1 MKHASLK
8 RFLSLFLALVMVVG
22 IIPTNLFHAHA
33 TEAEN
38 PAVVVEDGGNVVIND
53 SSNVVVNAPTKGVT
67 NENTRVEIDYNYQQY
82 QTDKDGKLIYDQN
95 GKPIPVTAMNALS
108 FESEKNRELSYTYPN
123 STKPLDFDY
132 YWSSSNKTK
141 WNQVYKGDYTRD
153 GGKLRELLESTDP
166 DHKYIVLMEDIKC
179 TVDFGKD
186 YDPIIITGEKV
197 LDLNGHT
204 LELYDKR
211 NGTKDQDGP
220 MDAYTSYMFEIK
232 GTGETQGNQGRLGGA
247 LLTILDSAGS
257 NIIYTD
263 PKGETGPYYSD
274 RVGKIYANAYMINH
288 QKWDFWYYTHRDI
301 FLVTGGDLV
310 IYGGEFQAGRQQDQY
325 KTGFSWSALKE
336 VIGQTVALG
345 SSIFE
350 YASGISAAT
359 AAKQDKMQEIYPQ
372 GQKETSDSDN
382 GQAKDKGTTGKKTGS
397 GGTEEKKTE
406 TPATA
411 GTAANPEAKK
421 DQTVAQ
427 KQNDQNKKEDENKKG
442 DKGTE
447 NKKDDKKAA
456 KNDKNTQIDTLNKNI
471 AKAALDKD
479 KILDMVDSAIELGE
493 GIYDLF
499 AKDNN
504 TRCTA
509 CIQGTVARLGNECT
523 MVIYGG
529 TFIGHG
535 STPNVR
541 NAVIETAYNTAQVTN
556 VESDPRYG
564 KTRGG
569 WVYVYDGVFEAYT
582 GANVFNMYE
591 NAYNQ
596 KMDTY
601 KVDENGNVTTET
613 IKLLD
618 CETYGIKEVRYK
630 NYDKWLKSYNAMSD
644 AQKEKAD
651 GPELANTAN
660 ISIRGGT
667 FRCYY
672 EYSNMAVMDSTTRGT
687 DKSEGQYCPKCDKY
701 GDDCDDWEYHRF
713 NGTPGSVNLG
723 VESYDE
729 DLIKDGRIQLV
740 DVYGQ
745 GKLVLL
751 DGGEPIEEKPE
762 PDKIN
767 PATGLPYTDSEL
779 RDLDPDTGVAVEAP
793 KTNYQTEGNFRHY
806 RLYIGDQQLRSLS
819 YLTVYPNTSI
829 TNSTFSFALETYW
842 GTGTKTDLEWKSD
855 DENIRAPYSS
865 NEKFFDF
872 EFDDT
877 DTSSANSGG
886 AAGVYIIPQLNIP
899 NALTAGEEL
908 HTSNVWY
915 YNVPVNCHG
924 ETLGNVEVSDT
935 YLETDS
941 SVNGEKFV
949 ASFNKTKKSGEVYTD
964 KFAWSLNDFKS
975 WGGTYYNQTDANYKT
990 NIKFFTYK
998 IYRVDPLSRENINE
1012 SDTWSDNE
1020 PLLEVRYG
1028 TGTDSLRCKLTLV
1041 KLEEQIRKAMA
1052 EKHPEENWTGF
1063 SSGELYRVV
1072 FTVEEQIGFGYMGTQ
1087 YDGEVKYL
1095 GKLNT
1100 ASSQS
1105 SILFRCVSVNE
1116 YKEGTHENTT
1126 NGTSVIGR
1134 VPDWT
1139 PLQFRGDVAPGE
1151 YANVELVN
1159 GQTALVDWQGV
1170 RVFDIYYQW
1179 YVLDDP
1185 EDTTPTLIGGTD
1197 NVWVA
1202 QNSAGGK
1209 KNHKPRNFILKN
1221 DGSGVG
1227 INDELYAN
1235 TVDPNSPEATMYEYG
1250 LNGLPKDSRQWNG
1263 EMLHM
1268 YTYETCPDDPGMRKD
1283 PNDDLYMAN
1292 NYTFWGN
1299 TDSLYI
1305 PAQYAGKYLQ
1315 VKVKAVNV
1323 RYPHLYDNLQ
1333 TIASHI
1339 VPISGIPHPG
1349 FETLTPAPEFDYT
1362 LGGNTNLGKFFP
1374 EDAPEFS
1381 FTANGLSKEF
1391 TDQGYYLKLT
1401 TEDYVG
1407 NELVH
1412 TSQDGAS
1419 YRPTEYG
1426 DHRLV
1431 QIITIMSSGGQS
1443 LNSMTFTYTFTIKYR
1458 PKVVAAAYEVSK
1470 SGVTTKTALSAE
1482 QIASGYAKLG
1492 DFTES
1497 VSIVLTPEPLPK
1509 AMSDAGYALKY
1520 TYMDRVDGQLV
1531 ESRTTTSN
1539 SYWPNS
1545 VGNHVIEARINC
1557 TSPEGEV
1564 VSYYTF
1570 TVALNLNLGMEMLYM
1585 KPVEPTE
1592 EERIAGVTNLG
1603 EISLKNFKFSYTPPA
1618 WVLRS
1623 YKIEA
1628 GFTDKLN
1635 GVSQSIPVSRTV
1647 YYQNISDIHGTVT
1660 LSASPRS
1667 MGDHE
1672 VTMYLR
1678 VKDES
1683 GKLLLNQEH
1692 TYIFTYLEEPPY
1704 SIEVQKTWET
1714 TELYLTPN
1722 ATHQLKWVVTPT
1734 NASQSAGGFESSNPE
1749 AVTVS
1754 STGVVKGGVRPGQAY
1769 ITVYAKGRAAST
1781 QIKVTNDSDKCSL
1794 IIGGIG
1800 LYEGEYLQRGSS
1812 IPTKTKPADNYVYLS
1827 RVNGV
1832 LTLTMHNYTVE
1843 DGWFRHYDSLNNN
1856 YTYPRVLAKE
1866 NINIVLE
1873 GQNALLR
1880 SSCVASRG
1888 FLRANGGTFSG
1899 SGSLLIDG
1907 YGIESI
1913 NGSVEFKT
1921 GTITIQDASTGLS
1934 IGDGD
1939 VSGEDVLNFTGGT
1952 LNISASSPIVT
1963 SMIQTVNMKGT
1974 TIRCESTSSYSSA
1987 MQLIGTKNVNI
1998 TAGTVE
2004 AKGTKRGIEFSGTL
2018 SITGGNSSF
2027 IGGYNGIYMSGC
2039 NMKVTGGTL
2048 YVEGGNS
2055 GILAYTVWGTPEVFS
2070 ITGGNVLIK
2079 STNTTADSSYCALE
2093 ISDNITR
2100 NITVSTLLAA
2110 ENSVGAGYVTA
2121 DLTKLSS
2128 YDFLFF
2134 GSDPLA
2140 FAVELGGKYLF
2151 EGTYME
2157 YGSNKVKETTDAVK
2171 SQSYVAYYEGDT
2183 LYMREFMHYNPA
2195 LKLPSK
2201 DFTIHVTD
2209 DCYLDQITGRSS
2221 YTLTI
2226 EGPGSLD
2233 VGLSD
2238 QNIGIASVRVLNVDT
2253 YVFVRAASIC
2263 ISQCSTLRIRP
2274 NGDLHLYGTADNSDG
2289 VTGIRYWDASIIM
2302 GGGTLTSHGT
2312 TETHNIGSVT
2322 FTANN
2327 DNIMVGSKSYNLTLW
2342 DGTTDLN
2349 TYSYLKVEHVHS
2361 MTHYAATSATCIA
2374 DGTTGHYTCSIC
2386 NRSYMD
2392 ANGTTEITDMSQVVT
2407 SATGHNWKSAT
2418 CYTPKTCQNCGL
2430 TDGNPRSHYWV
2441 DPTCTEPRTC
2451 RYCKETQ
2458 GDPIG
2463 HVLVNDYGITQA
2475 PTCSTEGIHSRSCNR
2490 CGTLV
2495 KEPVPVDPNAHQFST
2510 ASDCENPAQ
2519 CVLCGVYDGYPMG
2532 HKWEDATCDTP
2543 KTCETCG
2550 KTEGSALGHEWVE
2563 ASCTDPK
2570 HCMNCTASE
2579 GTALAHTWIDAT
2591 CTTPKVCTSCG
2602 LKDGKSLGHSIPS
2615 YTHTADSH
2623 IGTCSTCGETLMEAH
2638 VFENGA
2644 CIICGRAEQAAPVLD
2659 SAIKFN
2665 HTLNLASDI
2674 SANFVIA
2681 KSLLTGY
2688 DMTTAYVEFEI
2699 DTYSGNEKTGTKS
2712 TKATGV
2718 LNGNYYYFTFNGL
2731 NATMMNDDIRAT
2743 FYGTKDGAMYKSNVD
2758 VYSVATYA
2766 YSSLD
2771 NPGRPESLKV
2781 LCANLLRYGANAQSY
2796 KSYRT
2801 NALADSK
2808 MTDAHKTYL
2817 TALDSVVF
2825 DTINKANNDLEN
2837 PAVSIV
2843 GKSLNLDSK
2852 VTLKFIAELKTY
2864 EGNVEDLS
2872 VIVTYTDIKGVT
2884 KSATLTDPQV
2894 YDLANNRYS
2903 FEFDGLLAAEL
2914 RQPLTVAVYSDS
2926 TRLSGTIEYSASTY
2940 GTGKQGALK
2949 TLCQALM
2956 AYSDA
2961 AKAYFVG

>member
-1 MKHASLK
+1 MKHARLK
-8 RFLSLFLALVMVVG
+8 RFLSLFLALIMVVG
-22 IIPTNLFHAHA
+22 IIPANMIHAHETV
-33 TEAEN
+33 TED
-38 PAVVVEDGGNVVIND
+38 PAVVVEDGGNIVVND

-82 QTDKDGKLIYDQN
+82 QTDKDGNLIYDEN
-95 GKPIPVTAMNALS
+95 GKPIPVTALNALS

-141 WNQVYKGDYTRD
+141 WNQVFKGDYTRD

-179 TVDFGKD
+179 TVDYGKD

-372 GQKETSDSDN
+372 GQKETGDSDN

-479 KILDMVDSAIELGE
+479 KITGMVESAIELGE
-493 GIYDLF
+493 GIYELF

-644 AQKEKAD
+644 AQREKAD

-723 VESYDE
+723 IESYDE

-751 DGGEPIEEKPE
+751 DGGEPIEEEPE

-819 YLTVYPNTSI
+819 YLTVYPNTSV

-915 YNVPVNCHG
+915 YNVPVNCYG
-924 ETLGNVEVSDT
+924 ETLGNVEISDT

-1012 SDTWSDNE
+1012 SDNWSDNE

-1041 KLEEQIRKAMA
+1041 KLEEQIRKAMR

-1087 YDGEVKYL
+1087 YDGEVKYQ

-1105 SILFRCVSVNE
+1105 SILFRCVSVDE

-1126 NGTSVIGR
+1126 NGTTAIGR

-1139 PLQFRGDVAPGE
+1139 PLQFRGDVKAGD

-1185 EDTTPTLIGGTD
+1185 DDTTPTLIGGTD

-1227 INDELYAN
+1227 INGELYAN
-1235 TVDPNSPEATMYEYG
+1235 TVDPNSAEATMYDYG
-1250 LNGLPKDSRQWNG
+1250 LNGLPKDSRQWTG

-1268 YTYETCPDDPGMRKD
+1268 YTYETCPEDPGMKID
-1283 PNDDLYMAN
+1283 QSDDLYMAN

-1305 PAQYAGKYLQ
+1305 PAKYAGKYLQ
-1315 VKVKAVNV
+1315 CKIVAVNV

-1333 TIASHI
+1333 TIGSHI

-1349 FETLTPAPEFDYT
+1349 FASVSPTPDFDYKM
-1362 LGGNTNLGKFFP
+1362 GGSHNLGKFYREEVPSFG
-1374 EDAPEFS
+1374 
-1381 FTANGLSKEF
+1381 FTANELSQEYIK
-1391 TDQGYYLKLT
+1391 QGYYLKLT
-1401 TEDYVG
+1401 TEDYVEG
-1407 NELVH
+1407 KLVYSAINGD
-1412 TSQDGAS
+1412 T
-1419 YRPTEYG
+1419 YKPTEYG
-1426 DHRLV
+1426 EHDLV
-1431 QIITIMSSGGQS
+1431 QTITIYDIDNQQM
-1443 LNSMTFTYTFTIKYR
+1443 NSISIHHYFTIRYR
-1458 PKVVAAAYEVSK
+1458 PTIKTLSHPATAAELAAGAK
-1470 SGVTTKTALSAE
+1470 DLGVLN
-1482 QIASGYAKLG
+1482 G
-1492 DFTES
+1492 
-1497 VSIVLTPEPLPK
+1497 SIVRMVVEPLPQSMK
-1509 AMSDAGYALKY
+1509 DQGYSLVSNAY
-1520 TYMDRVDGQLV
+1520 AYMDGELIETVTGTTENEIRYSPSAMGNYRVELV
-1531 ESRTTTSN
+1531 SSLIRPSGTVEA
-1539 SYWPNS
+1539 S
-1545 VGNHVIEARINC
+1545 VSFTYIFNASFEL
-1557 TSPEGEV
+1557 TFEV
-1564 VSYYTF
+1564 VDPVIPESEMTAGFTDLGTIPLRTF
-1570 TVALNLNLGMEMLYM
+1570 HFGCIL
-1585 KPVEPTE
+1585 
-1592 EERIAGVTNLG
+1592 
-1603 EISLKNFKFSYTPPA
+1603 PA
-1618 WVLRS
+1618 WVLDA
-1623 YKIEA
+1623 Y
-1628 GFTDKLN
+1628 TVTPYVNDYVN
-1635 GVSQSIPVSRTV
+1635 GVKDTDIGYYENILYNNQANKDLAFYYVYYTPAKAGNHEVEFGYTIKEGSRTIRELEHTLKFIINETPATGITIQGES
-1647 YYQNISDIHGTVT
+1647 YRYLSKRQSLT
-1660 LSASPRS
+1660 LSA
-1667 MGDHE
+1667 
-1672 VTMYLR
+1672 T
-1678 VKDES
+1678 
-1683 GKLLLNQEH
+1683 
-1692 TYIFTYLEEPPY
+1692 
-1704 SIEVQKTWET
+1704 
-1714 TELYLTPN
+1714 
-1722 ATHQLKWVVTPT
+1722 VTPS
-1734 NASQSAGGFESSNPE
+1734 NANQTVTWTSENPNI
-1749 AVTVS
+1749 ATVS
-1754 STGVVKGGVRPGQAY
+1754 SNGVVTAGSLVGTTMITATTTSGRKAVVYVTVTDTANKVVVAGIALQPGQYLA
-1769 ITVYAKGRAAST
+1769 
-1781 QIKVTNDSDKCSL
+1781 QD
-1794 IIGGIG
+1794 G
-1800 LYEGEYLQRGSS
+1800 LK
-1812 IPTKTKPADNYVYLS
+1812 PTTTKPTDNYAYLAN
-1827 RVNGV
+1827 VNNV
-1832 LTLTMHNYTVE
+1832 LTLTLHNFNYEGTGYYSSESSKWYSIYADSVIKIVADGENNLRNRIWMGNGGTITCSNYKDKLTLSNGGIIVADGNLIIDDDVILDITVTARE
-1843 DGWFRHYDSLNNN
+1843 NAIFMDYANDGDESILTFSNGATVNLTSADQCIFAGYVGDVVISNAYITCNTKATHNAAALEIRNGNFTMKSGRASFRSVGGNGITVTKGTFTQNGGTL
-1856 YTYPRVLAKE
+1856 TA
-1866 NINIVLE
+1866 E
-1873 GQNALLR
+1873 GGDYGVYVVSTTAPVTFKGNALLR
-1880 SSCVASRG
+1880 STAEPGSSNESSYRALRIPSGATLTVPTSPTIRVSTEASGAGQAIVDETTLKANLATYDFVVFGSNVSILGVYIGGDYNKGIGRVVLLDG
-1888 FLRANGGTFSG
+1888 TMIYEGESTTVEGTEALNGSAYFKDGVLYLNNFDGELYDHTLQWNKAEPLEIHLTGENSLHSITTSNTVTFTGDGNLTIYNAGWTPVDSDDLVFSGTGTILITGGYDYSGAMYEPDSITVNSGNVIVRCEEGPAIVSAGTDLIFNGGT
-1899 SGSLLIDG
+1899 LLLE
-1907 YGIESI
+1907 GI
-1913 NGSVEFKT
+1913 
-1921 GTITIQDASTGLS
+1921 
-1934 IGDGD
+1934 D
-1939 VSGEDVLNFTGGT
+1939 VSGVDCACWTSTWTVAAGTKIYAKNDSGDFTEADVWLHP
-1952 LNISASSPIVT
+1952 SA
-1963 SMIQTVNMKGT
+1963 
-1974 TIRCESTSSYSSA
+1974 ESTSGNGEIMFADTAQRAYLIHTHVMSY
-1987 MQLIGTKNVNI
+1987 
-1998 TAGTVE
+1998 VE
-2004 AKGTKRGIEFSGTL
+2004 AVA
-2018 SITGGNSSF
+2018 NSCVTD
-2027 IGGYNGIYMSGC
+2027 GMEAYYTCNGC
-2039 NMKVTGGTL
+2039 NAMFRDVNG
-2048 YVEGGNS
+2048 S
-2055 GILAYTVWGTPEVFS
+2055 RPI
-2070 ITGGNVLIK
+2070 
-2079 STNTTADSSYCALE
+2079 
-2093 ISDNITR
+2093 
-2100 NITVSTLLAA
+2100 
-2110 ENSVGAGYVTA
+2110 A
-2121 DLTKLSS
+2121 DLS
-2128 YDFLFF
+2128 
-2134 GSDPLA
+2134 
-2140 FAVELGGKYLF
+2140 
-2151 EGTYME
+2151 
-2157 YGSNKVKETTDAVK
+2157 
-2171 SQSYVAYYEGDT
+2171 
-2183 LYMREFMHYNPA
+2183 
-2195 LKLPSK
+2195 
-2201 DFTIHVTD
+2201 
-2209 DCYLDQITGRSS
+2209 QIT
-2221 YTLTI
+2221 I
-2226 EGPGSLD
+2226 P
-2233 VGLSD
+2233 
-2238 QNIGIASVRVLNVDT
+2238 AS
-2253 YVFVRAASIC
+2253 
-2263 ISQCSTLRIRP
+2263 
-2274 NGDLHLYGTADNSDG
+2274 G
-2289 VTGIRYWDASIIM
+2289 
-2302 GGGTLTSHGT
+2302 
-2312 TETHNIGSVT
+2312 
-2322 FTANN
+2322 
-2327 DNIMVGSKSYNLTLW
+2327 
-2342 DGTTDLN
+2342 
-2349 TYSYLKVEHVHS
+2349 HS
-2361 MTHYAATSATCIA
+2361 WMAATC
-2374 DGTTGHYTCSIC
+2374 D
-2386 NRSYMD
+2386 N
-2392 ANGTTEITDMSQVVT
+2392 
-2407 SATGHNWKSAT
+2407 
-2418 CYTPKTCQNCGL
+2418 PKTCRTCGYTEGEALGHTWIAANCFDPKTCSVCKATEGEAL
-2430 TDGNPRSHYWV
+2430 GHTLEQGEV
-2441 DPTCTEPRTC
+2441 VQKPTCCTEGSLKSWCPVC
-2451 RYCKETQ
+2451 RYYIYQ
-2458 GDPIG
+2458 PI
-2463 HVLVNDYGITQA
+2463 
-2475 PTCSTEGIHSRSCNR
+2475 
-2490 CGTLV
+2490 
-2495 KEPVPVDPNAHQFST
+2495 PVDPEAHTITEGATCET
-2510 ASDCENPAQ
+2510 AKE
-2519 CVLCGVYDGYPMG
+2519 CGECGMTFGTELG
-2532 HKWEDATCDTP
+2532 HRWKEATCDTP

-2602 LKDGKSLGHSIPS
+2602 LKDGKSLGHSISS
-2615 YTHTADSH
+2615 YIHTADNH
-2623 IGTCSTCGETLMEAH
+2623 IGTCSTCGETIMEAH
-2638 VFENGA
+2638 VFEDGA

-2659 SAIKFN
+2659 ANIKMN

-2712 TKATGV
+2712 TKVAGV

-2758 VYSVATYA
+2758 TYSVATYA

-2808 MTDAHKTYL
+2808 MTDAHKAYL

-2825 DTINKANNDLEN
+2825 DTINKANEDMTD
-2837 PAVSIV
+2837 PSVSII

-2852 VTLKFIAELKTY
+2852 VTLKFIVELKTY
-2864 EGNVEDLS
+2864 AGNVNDLT
-2872 VIVTYTDIKGVT
+2872 VVVNYTDINGVA
-2884 KSATLTDPQV
+2884 KSATLTDPQA
-2894 YDLANNRYS
+2894 YDPAKNRYS

-2914 RQPLTVAVYSDS
+2914 RQPLTVAVYSGS

>member
-8 RFLSLFLALVMVVG
+8 RYLSLFLALIMVVG
-22 IIPTNLFHAHA
+22 IVPANLFHAHA

-53 SSNVVVNAPTKGVT
+53 SSNVVVSSPTKGVT

-132 YWSSSNKTK
+132 YWSNSNKTK
-141 WNQVYKGDYTRD
+141 WNQVFKGDYTRN

-310 IYGGEFQAGRQQDQY
+310 IYGGEFQAGRQQDQF

-359 AAKQDKMQEIYPQ
+359 AAKQDKMEEIYPQ
-372 GQKETSDSDN
+372 GQKETGDSDN

-479 KILDMVDSAIELGE
+479 KISGMVDSALELGE
-493 GIYDLF
+493 GIYELF

-504 TRCTA
+504 SRCTA

-644 AQKEKAD
+644 DQKEKAD

-723 VESYDE
+723 IESYDE

-751 DGGEPIEEKPE
+751 DGGEPIEEEPE

-819 YLTVYPNTSI
+819 YLTVYPNTSV

-877 DTSSANSGG
+877 DTSSQNSGG

-924 ETLGNVEVSDT
+924 ETLGNVAVSDT
-935 YLETDS
+935 YLETDK

-949 ASFNKTKKSGEVYTD
+949 ASFNKTKKSGEVYTE

-1012 SDTWSDNE
+1012 SDDWSANE

-1041 KLEEQIRKAMA
+1041 KLEEQIRKAMR

-1126 NGTSVIGR
+1126 NGTTAIGR

-1139 PLQFRGDVAPGE
+1139 PLQFRGDVKAGD

-1305 PAQYAGKYLQ
+1305 PAKYAGKYLQ
-1315 VKVKAVNV
+1315 CKIVAVNV

-1333 TIASHI
+1333 TIGSHI

-1349 FETLTPAPEFDYT
+1349 FASVSPTPDFDYKM
-1362 LGGNTNLGKFFP
+1362 GGSHNLGKFYREEVP
-1374 EDAPEFS
+1374 S
-1381 FTANGLSKEF
+1381 FAFAANELSQEYIK
-1391 TDQGYYLKLT
+1391 QGYYLKLT
-1401 TEDYVG
+1401 TEDYVEG
-1407 NELVH
+1407 KLVYSAINGD
-1412 TSQDGAS
+1412 T
-1419 YRPTEYG
+1419 YKPTEYG
-1426 DHRLV
+1426 EHDLV
-1431 QIITIMSSGGQS
+1431 QTITIYDIDNQQM
-1443 LNSMTFTYTFTIKYR
+1443 NSISVHHYFTIRYR
-1458 PKVVAAAYEVSK
+1458 PTIKTLSHPATAAELAA
-1470 SGVTTKTALSAE
+1470 GVKD
-1482 QIASGYAKLG
+1482 LG
-1492 DFTES
+1492 
-1497 VSIVLTPEPLPK
+1497 VLNGSIVRMVVEPLPQSMK
-1509 AMSDAGYALKY
+1509 DQGYSLVSNAY
-1520 TYMDRVDGQLV
+1520 AYMDGELIETVTGTTENEIRYSPSAMGNYRVELV
-1531 ESRTTTSN
+1531 SSLIRPSGTVEA
-1539 SYWPNS
+1539 S
-1545 VGNHVIEARINC
+1545 VSFTYIFNASFEL
-1557 TSPEGEV
+1557 TFEV
-1564 VSYYTF
+1564 VDPVIPESEMTAGFTDLGTIPLRTF
-1570 TVALNLNLGMEMLYM
+1570 HFGCIL
-1585 KPVEPTE
+1585 
-1592 EERIAGVTNLG
+1592 
-1603 EISLKNFKFSYTPPA
+1603 PA
-1618 WVLRS
+1618 WVLDA
-1623 YKIEA
+1623 Y
-1628 GFTDKLN
+1628 TVTPYVNDYVN
-1635 GVSQSIPVSRTV
+1635 GVKDTDIGYYENILYNNQYNKDLAFYYVYYTPTKAGNHEVEFGYTIKEGSRTIRELEHTLKFIINETPATGITIQGES
-1647 YYQNISDIHGTVT
+1647 YRYLSKRQSLT
-1660 LSASPRS
+1660 LSAT
-1667 MGDHE
+1667 
-1672 VTMYLR
+1672 VTP
-1678 VKDES
+1678 S
-1683 GKLLLNQEH
+1683 NANQ
-1692 TYIFTYLEEPPY
+1692 T
-1704 SIEVQKTWET
+1704 VTWTSEN
-1714 TELYLTPN
+1714 PN
-1722 ATHQLKWVVTPT
+1722 IASVSSKGVVT
-1734 NASQSAGGFESSNPE
+1734 AGSLVGTTTITATTTSGRK
-1749 AVTVS
+1749 AVVYVTV
-1754 STGVVKGGVRPGQAY
+1754 TDTANKVVVAGIALQPGQYLAQDGL
-1769 ITVYAKGRAAST
+1769 KP
-1781 QIKVTNDSDKCSL
+1781 VT
-1794 IIGGIG
+1794 
-1800 LYEGEYLQRGSS
+1800 
-1812 IPTKTKPADNYVYLS
+1812 TKPTDNYAYLAN
-1827 RVNGV
+1827 VNNV
-1832 LTLTMHNYTVE
+1832 LTLTLHNFNYEGMGYYSSESSKWYSIYADSVIKIVADGENNLRNRIWMGNGGTITCFNYKDKLTLSNGGIIVADGNLIIDDDVILDITVTARE
-1843 DGWFRHYDSLNNN
+1843 NAIFMDYANDGDESILTFSNRATVNITSAEQCIFAGYVGDVVISNAYITCNTKATHNAAALDIRNGNFTMKSGRASFRSVGGNGITVTKGTFTQNGGTL
-1856 YTYPRVLAKE
+1856 TA
-1866 NINIVLE
+1866 E
-1873 GQNALLR
+1873 GGDYGVYVVSTTAPVTFKGNALLR
-1880 SSCVASRG
+1880 STAEPGSSNDSSYRALRIPSGATLTVPASPTIRVSTEASG
-1888 FLRANGGTFSG
+1888 AGQAIVDETTLKANLATYDFVVFGSNVSILGVYIGGDYNKGIGRVVLLDGTMIYEGGTTTVEGTEALNGSAYFEDGVLYLNNFDGELYDHTLQWNKAEPLEIHLTGENSLHSITTSNTVTFTGDGNLTIYNAGWTPVDSDDLVFSGTGTILITGGYDYSGAMYEPDSITVNSGNVIVRCEEGPAIVSAGVFLTFNGGTLLLEGIDVGGVDCACWTSTWTVAAGTKIYAKNDSG
-1899 SGSLLIDG
+1899 DFT
-1907 YGIESI
+1907 E
-1913 NGSVEFKT
+1913 
-1921 GTITIQDASTGLS
+1921 A
-1934 IGDGD
+1934 D
-1939 VSGEDVLNFTGGT
+1939 VWLHP
-1952 LNISASSPIVT
+1952 SA
-1963 SMIQTVNMKGT
+1963 
-1974 TIRCESTSSYSSA
+1974 ESTSGNGEIMFADSAQRAYLIHTHVMSY
-1987 MQLIGTKNVNI
+1987 
-1998 TAGTVE
+1998 VE
-2004 AKGTKRGIEFSGTL
+2004 AVA
-2018 SITGGNSSF
+2018 NSCVTD
-2027 IGGYNGIYMSGC
+2027 GMEAYYTCNGC
-2039 NMKVTGGTL
+2039 NAM
-2048 YVEGGNS
+2048 
-2055 GILAYTVWGTPEVFS
+2055 F
-2070 ITGGNVLIK
+2070 
-2079 STNTTADSSYCALE
+2079 
-2093 ISDNITR
+2093 R
-2100 NITVSTLLAA
+2100 
-2110 ENSVGAGYVTA
+2110 
-2121 DLTKLSS
+2121 
-2128 YDFLFF
+2128 
-2134 GSDPLA
+2134 
-2140 FAVELGGKYLF
+2140 
-2151 EGTYME
+2151 
-2157 YGSNKVKETTDAVK
+2157 
-2171 SQSYVAYYEGDT
+2171 
-2183 LYMREFMHYNPA
+2183 
-2195 LKLPSK
+2195 
-2201 DFTIHVTD
+2201 
-2209 DCYLDQITGRSS
+2209 
-2221 YTLTI
+2221 
-2226 EGPGSLD
+2226 
-2233 VGLSD
+2233 
-2238 QNIGIASVRVLNVDT
+2238 
-2253 YVFVRAASIC
+2253 
-2263 ISQCSTLRIRP
+2263 
-2274 NGDLHLYGTADNSDG
+2274 
-2289 VTGIRYWDASIIM
+2289 
-2302 GGGTLTSHGT
+2302 
-2312 TETHNIGSVT
+2312 
-2322 FTANN
+2322 
-2327 DNIMVGSKSYNLTLW
+2327 
-2342 DGTTDLN
+2342 
-2349 TYSYLKVEHVHS
+2349 
-2361 MTHYAATSATCIA
+2361 
-2374 DGTTGHYTCSIC
+2374 
-2386 NRSYMD
+2386 D
-2392 ANGTTEITDMSQVVT
+2392 ANGSRPIADLSQITIPASGHSWMAATCDNPKTCRTCGYTEGD
-2407 SATGHNWKSAT
+2407 ALGHNWTAAN
-2418 CYTPKTCQNCGL
+2418 CFDPKTCSVCKATEGEALGHTLEQGE
-2430 TDGNPRSHYWV
+2430 V
-2441 DPTCTEPRTC
+2441 VQKPTCCTEGSLKSWCPVC
-2451 RYCKETQ
+2451 RYYIYQ
-2458 GDPIG
+2458 PI
-2463 HVLVNDYGITQA
+2463 
-2475 PTCSTEGIHSRSCNR
+2475 
-2490 CGTLV
+2490 
-2495 KEPVPVDPNAHQFST
+2495 PVDPEAHTITEGATCET
-2510 ASDCENPAQ
+2510 AKE
-2519 CVLCGVYDGYPMG
+2519 CGECGMTFGTALG
-2532 HKWEDATCDTP
+2532 HRWEEATCDTP

-2579 GTALAHTWIDAT
+2579 GTALTHTWIDAT

-2615 YTHTADSH
+2615 YTHTADNH

-2638 VFENGA
+2638 VFEDGA

-2674 SANFVIA
+2674 SANFAI
-2681 KSLLTGY
+2681 SSTYLTGY
-2688 DMTTAYVEFEI
+2688 DMSTAYVEFTINEY
-2699 DTYSGNEKTGTKS
+2699 TGNTVTGTRTVKV
-2712 TKATGV
+2712 TPYI
-2718 LNGNYYYFTFNGL
+2718 NQMFYFFTFTGL
-2731 NATMMNDDIRAT
+2731 NATQMNNDITAV
-2743 FYGTKDGAMYKSNVD
+2743 FYGMKDGVLYKSNPD
-2758 VYSVATYA
+2758 VYSIADYA
-2766 YSSLD
+2766 VSQMN
-2771 NPGRPESLKV
+2771 NPARAESLKI
-2781 LCANLLRYGANAQSY
+2781 LCADLLRYGSTAQTF

-2801 NALADSK
+2801 DALVDSV
-2808 MTDAHKTYL
+2808 MTDAHKAYL
-2817 TALDSVVF
+2817 SDGENVTFDSYNS
-2825 DTINKANNDLEN
+2825 TANNIAN
-2837 PAVSIV
+2837 PVISFA
-2843 GKSLNLDSK
+2843 GKSLLLDSK
-2852 VTLKFIAELKTY
+2852 VTLRYVINMGTY
-2864 EGNVEDLS
+2864 AGKPEDLS
-2872 VIVTYTDIKGVT
+2872 LVVSYTDISGNKKTVT
-2884 KSATLTDPQV
+2884 LNNIALYHAP
-2894 YDLANNRYS
+2894 ANQYC
-2903 FEFDGLLAAEL
+2903 FDFDGLLAAEL
-2914 RQPLTVAVYSDS
+2914 RQPVTVAVYKGS
-2926 TRLSGTIEYSASTY
+2926 TRMTGELTYSASTY
-2940 GTGKQGALK
+2940 GNNKTGILL
-2949 TLCQALM
+2949 TLCKHLI
-2956 AYSDA
+2956 AYSDS
-2961 AKAYFVG
+2961 AKAYFQG

>member
-1 MKHASLK
+1 MKHARLK
-8 RFLSLFLALVMVVG
+8 RFLSLFLALIMVMG
-22 IIPTNLFHAHA
+22 IIPANMIHAHE
-33 TEAEN
+33 TVAED
-38 PAVVVEDGGNVVIND
+38 PAVVVEDGGNIVIND

-82 QTDKDGKLIYDQN
+82 QTDKDGNLIYDEN
-95 GKPIPVTAMNALS
+95 GKPIPVTALNALS
-108 FESEKNRELSYTYPN
+108 FESEKNRELTYTYPN

-141 WNQVYKGDYTRD
+141 WNQVFKGDYTRD

-179 TVDFGKD
+179 TVDYGKD

-211 NGTKDQDGP
+211 NGTKDQSSDV
-220 MDAYTSYMFEIK
+220 DDHVSYMFEIK

-247 LLTILDSAGS
+247 LLTVLDSAGS

-274 RVGKIYANAYMINH
+274 RVGKVYANAYMINH
-288 QKWDFWYYTHRDI
+288 QKWDFWNYTHRDI

-310 IYGGEFQAGRQQDQY
+310 IYGGEFQAGRQQDQF

-345 SSIFE
+345 SSVFE

-359 AAKQDKMQEIYPQ
+359 AAKEDKMEEIYPQ
-372 GQKETSDSDN
+372 GQKETGDSDN
-382 GQAKDKGTTGKKTGS
+382 GQAKDKGTTGKKTGD

-456 KNDKNTQIDTLNKNI
+456 KNDKNTQLDTLNKNI

-479 KILDMVDSAIELGE
+479 KIMDMVDSALELGE
-493 GIYDLF
+493 GIYELF

-509 CIQGTVARLGNECT
+509 CIQGTVARIGNECT

-541 NAVIETAYNTAQVTN
+541 NAVIETAYNSSLVTN
-556 VESDPRYG
+556 VDTDPRYG
-564 KTRGG
+564 KTKGG
-569 WVYVYDGVFEAYT
+569 WVYVYDGIFEAYT

-596 KMDTY
+596 KMDMYDVNPDGSVTLR
-601 KVDENGNVTTET
+601 ENVP
-613 IKLLD
+613 LLD

-630 NYDKWLKSYNAMSD
+630 NYDAWKKAYNAMSD

-651 GPELANTAN
+651 GPELVNTAN
-660 ISIRGGT
+660 ISVRGGT

-672 EYSNMAVMDSTTRGT
+672 EYSNMAVLENGRGT
-687 DKSEGQYCPKCDKY
+687 DTSDGKYCTAHKEY
-701 GDDCDDWEYHRF
+701 HGSNGGECDDDDYRKF
-713 NGTPGSVNLG
+713 SGTPGYVNLG
-723 VESYDE
+723 IESYDE

-751 DGGEPIEEKPE
+751 DGGDPIEAE
-762 PDKIN
+762 PDPDAIN

-806 RLYIGDQQLRSLS
+806 RLYIGDQQLRSLA

-877 DTSSANSGG
+877 DTSSQNSGG

-908 HTSNVWY
+908 HTSDVWY
-915 YNVPVNCHG
+915 YNVPVNRYG

-949 ASFNKTKKSGEVYTD
+949 ASFNKTKKSGEVYTE

-990 NIKFFTYK
+990 NIKFFTYQ

-1012 SDTWSDNE
+1012 SDNWSDNE

-1041 KLEEQIRKAMA
+1041 KLEEQIRKAMR

-1072 FTVEEQIGFGYMGTQ
+1072 FTVEEQVGFGYMGTQ

-1095 GKLNT
+1095 DTLNT
-1100 ASSQS
+1100 ARAQS

-1116 YKEGTHENTT
+1116 YKEGTHENATT
-1126 NGTSVIGR
+1126 GTTAIGR

-1139 PLQFRGDVAPGE
+1139 PLQFRGDVKAGD

-1179 YVLDDP
+1179 YLLDSPDD
-1185 EDTTPTLIGGTD
+1185 ETPTLIGGTD

-1227 INDELYAN
+1227 INGELYAN
-1235 TVDPNSPEATMYEYG
+1235 TVDPNSPEASMYEYG
-1250 LNGLPKDSRQWNG
+1250 PNGLPTNSRLWNG

-1305 PAQYAGKYLQ
+1305 PAKYAGKYLQ
-1315 VKVKAVNV
+1315 CKIVAVNV

-1333 TIASHI
+1333 TIGSHI

-1349 FETLTPAPEFDYT
+1349 FASVSPTPNFDYKM
-1362 LGGNTNLGKFFP
+1362 GGSHNLGKFYRDEVPSF
-1374 EDAPEFS
+1374 A
-1381 FTANGLSKEF
+1381 FTANELSQEYIK
-1391 TDQGYYLKLT
+1391 QGYYLKLT
-1401 TEDYVG
+1401 TEDYVEG
-1407 NELVH
+1407 KLVYSAINGD
-1412 TSQDGAS
+1412 T
-1419 YRPTEYG
+1419 YKPTEYG
-1426 DHRLV
+1426 EHDLV
-1431 QIITIMSSGGQS
+1431 QTITIYDIDNQQMNSISVHHYFTIRYRPTIKTLSHPATAEELAAGKKDLGVLNGSIVKMVVHELPQSMKDQGYTLVSNAYAYMDGKLIETVTSDPETPHEIRYSPSTMGDYKVELVSSLIRPSGTVEAS
-1443 LNSMTFTYTFTIKYR
+1443 VSFTYIFNASFELTF
-1458 PKVVAAAYEVSK
+1458 
-1470 SGVTTKTALSAE
+1470 
-1482 QIASGYAKLG
+1482 
-1492 DFTES
+1492 
-1497 VSIVLTPEPLPK
+1497 
-1509 AMSDAGYALKY
+1509 
-1520 TYMDRVDGQLV
+1520 
-1531 ESRTTTSN
+1531 
-1539 SYWPNS
+1539 
-1545 VGNHVIEARINC
+1545 
-1557 TSPEGEV
+1557 EV
-1564 VSYYTF
+1564 VDPVIPESEMTAGFTDLGTIPLRTF
-1570 TVALNLNLGMEMLYM
+1570 HFGCIL
-1585 KPVEPTE
+1585 
-1592 EERIAGVTNLG
+1592 
-1603 EISLKNFKFSYTPPA
+1603 PA
-1618 WVLRS
+1618 WVLDS
-1623 YKIEA
+1623 Y
-1628 GFTDKLN
+1628 TVTPYVNDYVN
-1635 GVSQSIPVSRTV
+1635 GVKDTDIGYYENILYNNQVNKDLAFYYV
-1647 YYQNISDIHGTVT
+1647 YYTPAKAGNHEVEFGYTIKEDGRTIRELEHTLKFTINETPATGITIQGESYRYLSKRQSLT
-1660 LSASPRS
+1660 LSA
-1667 MGDHE
+1667 
-1672 VTMYLR
+1672 T
-1678 VKDES
+1678 
-1683 GKLLLNQEH
+1683 
-1692 TYIFTYLEEPPY
+1692 
-1704 SIEVQKTWET
+1704 
-1714 TELYLTPN
+1714 
-1722 ATHQLKWVVTPT
+1722 VTPS
-1734 NASQSAGGFESSNPE
+1734 NANQTVTWTSENPNI
-1749 AVTVS
+1749 ATVS
-1754 STGVVKGGVRPGQAY
+1754 SKGVVTAGSLVGTTMITATTTSGRKAVVYVTVTDTSDKVVVAGIALQPGQY
-1769 ITVYAKGRAAST
+1769 LEQDGLKP
-1781 QIKVTNDSDKCSL
+1781 VT
-1794 IIGGIG
+1794 
-1800 LYEGEYLQRGSS
+1800 
-1812 IPTKTKPADNYVYLS
+1812 TKPADNYAYLAN
-1827 RVNGV
+1827 VNNV
-1832 LTLTMHNYTVE
+1832 LTLTLHNFNYEGMGYYSSESSEWYSIYADSVIKIVADGENNLRNRIWMGNGGTITCSNYKDKLTLSNGGIIVADGNLIIDDDVILDITVTARE
-1843 DGWFRHYDSLNNN
+1843 DAIFMDYANDGDESILTFSNGATVNLTSADQCIFAGYVGDVVISNAYITCNTKATHNAAALEIRNGNFTMKSGRASFRSVGGNGITVTKGTFTQNGGTL
-1856 YTYPRVLAKE
+1856 TA
-1866 NINIVLE
+1866 E
-1873 GQNALLR
+1873 GGDYGVYVVSTTAPVTFKGNALLR
-1880 SSCVASRG
+1880 STAEPGSSNDSSYRALRIPSGATLTVPTSPTIRVSTEASGAGQAIVDETTLKANLATYDFVVFGSNVSILGLYIGGDYNRG
-1888 FLRANGGTFSG
+1888 IGRVVLLDGTMIYEGESTTVEGTEALNGSAYFEDGVLYLNDFDGELYDHSLQWNKAEPLEIHLTGENSLHSITTSNTVTFTGDGNLTIYNAGWTPVDSDDLVFSGTGTILITGGYDYSGAMFEPDSITVNSGNVIVRCEEGPAIVSAGTFLTFNGGTLLLEGIDVGYADGACWTSTWTVAAGTKIYAKNDSG
-1899 SGSLLIDG
+1899 DFT
-1907 YGIESI
+1907 E
-1913 NGSVEFKT
+1913 
-1921 GTITIQDASTGLS
+1921 A
-1934 IGDGD
+1934 D
-1939 VSGEDVLNFTGGT
+1939 VWLQP
-1952 LNISASSPIVT
+1952 SA
-1963 SMIQTVNMKGT
+1963 
-1974 TIRCESTSSYSSA
+1974 ESTSGDGKIMFADKAQRAYLIHTHVMSY
-1987 MQLIGTKNVNI
+1987 
-1998 TAGTVE
+1998 VE
-2004 AKGTKRGIEFSGTL
+2004 AVA
-2018 SITGGNSSF
+2018 NSCVTD
-2027 IGGYNGIYMSGC
+2027 GMEAYYTCNGC
-2039 NMKVTGGTL
+2039 NAM
-2048 YVEGGNS
+2048 
-2055 GILAYTVWGTPEVFS
+2055 F
-2070 ITGGNVLIK
+2070 
-2079 STNTTADSSYCALE
+2079 
-2093 ISDNITR
+2093 R
-2100 NITVSTLLAA
+2100 
-2110 ENSVGAGYVTA
+2110 
-2121 DLTKLSS
+2121 
-2128 YDFLFF
+2128 
-2134 GSDPLA
+2134 
-2140 FAVELGGKYLF
+2140 
-2151 EGTYME
+2151 
-2157 YGSNKVKETTDAVK
+2157 
-2171 SQSYVAYYEGDT
+2171 
-2183 LYMREFMHYNPA
+2183 
-2195 LKLPSK
+2195 
-2201 DFTIHVTD
+2201 
-2209 DCYLDQITGRSS
+2209 
-2221 YTLTI
+2221 
-2226 EGPGSLD
+2226 
-2233 VGLSD
+2233 
-2238 QNIGIASVRVLNVDT
+2238 
-2253 YVFVRAASIC
+2253 
-2263 ISQCSTLRIRP
+2263 
-2274 NGDLHLYGTADNSDG
+2274 
-2289 VTGIRYWDASIIM
+2289 
-2302 GGGTLTSHGT
+2302 
-2312 TETHNIGSVT
+2312 
-2322 FTANN
+2322 
-2327 DNIMVGSKSYNLTLW
+2327 
-2342 DGTTDLN
+2342 
-2349 TYSYLKVEHVHS
+2349 
-2361 MTHYAATSATCIA
+2361 
-2374 DGTTGHYTCSIC
+2374 
-2386 NRSYMD
+2386 D
-2392 ANGTTEITDMSQVVT
+2392 ANGSRPIADQSQIIIPASGHSWMAATCENPKTCRTCGYTEGD
-2407 SATGHNWKSAT
+2407 ALGHNWTAAN
-2418 CYTPKTCQNCGL
+2418 CFDPKTCSVCKATEGEALGHTLEQGE
-2430 TDGNPRSHYWV
+2430 V
-2441 DPTCTEPRTC
+2441 VQKPTCCTEGSLKSWCPVC
-2451 RYCKETQ
+2451 RYYIYQ
-2458 GDPIG
+2458 PI
-2463 HVLVNDYGITQA
+2463 
-2475 PTCSTEGIHSRSCNR
+2475 
-2490 CGTLV
+2490 
-2495 KEPVPVDPNAHQFST
+2495 PVDPEAHTITEGATCET
-2510 ASDCENPAQ
+2510 AKE
-2519 CVLCGVYDGYPMG
+2519 CGECGMTFGTELG
-2532 HKWEDATCDTP
+2532 HRWKEATCDTP

-2550 KTEGSALGHEWVE
+2550 ETEGSALGHEWVD

-2570 HCMNCTASE
+2570 HCMNCTATE
-2579 GTALAHTWIDAT
+2579 GTALPHTWIDAT

-2602 LKDGKSLGHSIPS
+2602 LKDGKSLGHSIAS
-2615 YTHTADSH
+2615 YIHTADNH
-2623 IGTCSTCGETLMEAH
+2623 IGTCSTCGETIMEAH
-2638 VFENGA
+2638 VFEDGV

-2659 SAIKFN
+2659 ANIKMN

-2674 SANFVIA
+2674 SANFAIA

-2699 DTYSGNEKTGTKS
+2699 DTYSGNEKTGTKT
-2712 TKATGV
+2712 TKVAGV

-2743 FYGTKDGAMYKSNVD
+2743 FYGSKDGAMYKSNVD
-2758 VYSVATYA
+2758 TYSVATYA

-2808 MTDAHKTYL
+2808 MTDAHKAYL

-2825 DTINKANNDLEN
+2825 DTINKANEDMTD
-2837 PAVSIV
+2837 PSVSII

-2852 VTLKFIAELKTY
+2852 VTLKFIVELKTY
-2864 EGNVEDLS
+2864 TGDVNDLT
-2872 VIVTYTDIKGVT
+2872 VVVNYTDINGVA
-2884 KSATLTDPQV
+2884 KSATLTDPQA
-2894 YDLANNRYS
+2894 YDPAKNRYS

-2914 RQPLTVAVYSDS
+2914 RQPLTVAVYSGS

-2961 AKAYFVG
+2961 AKAYFAG